1 MKKAPIILTIILL
14 VVVAGGYYFYKSSQA
29 KAKSLKLQTHKEAI
43 DTLRGNENASIKPV
57 EHTKILPDSSLRLLQ
72 QYNLSSL
79 WCNPDTALASENRFD
94 GFYGNDHY
102 RIEMYFSEVYQD
114 AELPHI
120 FHVKGKSR
128 YKKNVTPFEGQI
140 RIETVSAFND
150 PNISKEDMEI
160 KQAYSL
166 KGIFE
171 LKEDSTRQGSGIFAG
186 NLQMD
191 FAINNENQVQP
202 WFFTPTTP
210 AQGSGFKFEGQ
221 WTSNKTATQK
231 PVIWA
236 KDLFMFAN
244 NILKNF
250 SIGERDVEINPK
262 YRHLGWDN
270 YWEVEEWWV
279 ESKPIL

>member
-1 MKKAPIILTIILL
+1 MKKAPIILTLILL

-43 DTLRGNENASIKPV
+43 DTLRANKNAPIKPV
-57 EHTKILPDSSLRLLQ
+57 EHTPILPDSSLRILQ

-79 WCNPDTALASENRFD
+79 WCNPDTTLASENRFD

-102 RIEMYFSEVYQD
+102 RIEIYFSEVNQD
-114 AELPHI
+114 VALPHI

-128 YKKNVTPFEGQI
+128 YKKNITPFEGQI
-140 RIETVSAFND
+140 RIESVSAFND
-150 PNISKEDMEI
+150 PNISKEDMDI
-160 KQAYSL
+160 KQTYSL
-166 KGIFE
+166 KGVFT
-171 LKEDSTRQGSGIFAG
+171 LKEDSTRQGSGVFEG
-186 NLQMD
+186 NVQMD
-191 FAINNENQVQP
+191 FSINNENQVQP

-270 YWEVEEWWV
+270 YWEIEEWWV
-279 ESKPIL
+279 ESNPIQ